1 MAFIDAH
8 RHRFG
13 VEPIC
18 AVLAEHSVGIAP
30 STYYAAKTRPPSAR
44 AVRDAALCALIARV
58 HAENYDAYGAAK
70 VWDHLNRVEG
80 IPVAR
85 CTTERLMARMG
96 LQGVRRGATVRTT
109 TSDPDADRPADLVNR
124 DFAVPAPNR
133 LWLAD
138 LTYVRTRSGPVY
150 VSFVLDA
157 YSRRVPGWQASRSMR
172 TDLALDALEMAISG
186 RRRDGRSTAEVTHHS
201 DRGSQYLSI
210 RYSQRLADNDIVASV
225 GSKGDSYDNAMI
237 ESFNGLYKWELIY
250 PRGPW
255 RALQD
260 VEFATLEYIDWYNH
274 RPSHSALHAGRGNY
288 TTPAEHETAY
298 YRQTVTA
305 TPAVTQQPE
314 PLRNPG

>member
-8 RHRFG
+8 RGRFG

-18 AVLAEHSVGIAP
+18 AVLCEHSVGIAP
-30 STYYAAKTRPPSAR
+30 STYYAARCRPPSAR
-44 AVRDAALCALIARV
+44 AQRDAWLRAEIARV
-58 HAENYDAYGAAK
+58 HRDNYDAYGAAK
-70 VWDHLNRVEG
+70 VWDHLNRVEH
-80 IPVAR
+80 ITVAR
-85 CTTERLMARMG
+85 CTVERLMRQLG
-96 LQGVRRGATVRTT
+96 LEGTRRGATVRTT

-124 DFAVPAPNR
+124 DFTVPAPNR

-138 LTYVRTRSGPVY
+138 LTYVRTHSGWVY
-150 VSFVLDA
+150 VSFVIDA
-157 YSRRVPGWQASRSMR
+157 YSRRVLGWQASRSMR
-172 TDLALDALEMAISG
+172 TELALDALEMAVSG
-186 RRRDGRSTAEVTHHS
+186 RRRDGRSTEGVTHHS

-210 RYSQRLADNDIVASV
+210 RYSQRLDDNDIVASV

-237 ESFNGLYKWELIY
+237 ESFNGLFKWELIY
-250 PRGPW
+250 SRGPW
-255 RALQD
+255 QGLRD

-274 RPSHSALHAGRGNY
+274 RRSHSALLAGRGNY

-314 PLRNPG
+314 SLLNPG